1 MSEISLTGGTLVPS
15 TSASNGGSTAA
26 TTAHNH
32 EHHSGQAACC
42 NKNGIEMAPLG
53 SNNSSS
59 ATSLEELVKASEEE
73 ISRALS
79 TLMRFGR
86 FEQFPPI
93 LEKLEESNRSIP
105 DIVLKQFDQGG
116 HTLFH
121 WAAKRVDD
129 IRFLKALVEL
139 SAKHSIA
146 AEVLNV
152 ASKDNVGMRPIHW
165 TCTEGSI
172 PHAALL
178 LKNGADMEARDNS
191 GCTPLLIAAQYGQVE
206 VVAYL
211 LKKGANIQAVDSSRD
226 TALHW
231 AAYKGSIEVCGL
243 LSYYKILSFAT
254 QDTYGQTPLHL
265 AALRGHTSVV
275 RYILQ
280 RLDRTQKSERDVLFV
295 SDKNQ
300 RTPLDLAIHKN
311 RPNVEIVLKEAM
323 AVAEDPRG
331 NFFRKTLWSNCKE
344 LVSIKSWKSWMGMAP
359 RGMDENDTTTKLPFY
374 IVIVNFVVHFIL
386 MVSVMAPFGKAGKG
400 LLWDKSGL
408 LMINFVTMICSWYF
422 HYKTVKTSPGYVDDS
437 MPGVGKWRQIYEDTL
452 ESLADETSYE
462 GEQNIPKER
471 PFPLDHTCH
480 VARPHRSK
488 HCRIS
493 RKCVL
498 VFDHFCPFIMN
509 TVGLYNYRFFYIFLM
524 SMTAG
529 VMSFIGTLVI
539 YVSRYRSEYGS
550 FPWLVMGLGA
560 EISVTVFPIGG
571 LFLYHTQLT
580 ALNLTTNEHI
590 NMRRYKYLHPVI
602 DGRRVFKNPW
612 NKGVMGNFMD
622 RFHPSP
628 ACYEIHADFESLINK
643 TAPMPPAGG
652 CCSHGKCENV

>member
-1 MSEISLTGGTLVPS
+1 
-15 TSASNGGSTAA
+15 
-26 TTAHNH
+26 
-32 EHHSGQAACC
+32 
-42 NKNGIEMAPLG
+42 MAPMG
-53 SNNSSS
+53 SNNNTN
-59 ATSLEELVKASEEE
+59 AASLEELVKGSEEE

-86 FEQFPPI
+86 FESFPPI
-93 LEKLEESNRSIP
+93 LEKLEENNRSIP

-139 SAKHSIA
+139 STKHDLA
-146 AEVLNV
+146 TEVLNV

-243 LSYYKILSFAT
+243 LAYYKQLSFAT

-323 AVAEDPRG
+323 AGAEHPRG
-331 NFFRKTLWSNCKE
+331 HFFRKTLWSNLKE
-344 LVSIKSWKSWMGMAP
+344 LVSVKSWKSWMGMAP

-374 IVIVNFVVHFIL
+374 IVVVNLIIHFVL
-386 MVSVMAPFGKAGKG
+386 MVGVMAPFGKAGKG

-408 LMINFVTMICSWYF
+408 LMLNFVTMVFTWYF
-422 HYKTVKTSPGYVDDS
+422 FWKTVKTSPGYVDDS
-437 MPGVGKWRQIYEDTL
+437 MSGVGKWRQLYEETL
-452 ESLADETSYE
+452 ESLADETTYV
-462 GEQNIPKER
+462 GEQKIPKER
-471 PFPLDHTCH
+471 PF
-480 VARPHRSK
+480 VS
-488 HCRIS
+488 
-493 RKCVL
+493 
-498 VFDHFCPFIMN
+498 
-509 TVGLYNYRFFYIFLM
+509 
-524 SMTAG
+524 
-529 VMSFIGTLVI
+529 I
-539 YVSRYRSEYGS
+539 Y
-550 FPWLVMGLGA
+550 LL
-560 EISVTVFPIGG
+560 
-571 LFLYHTQLT
+571 
-580 ALNLTTNEHI
+580 
-590 NMRRYKYLHPVI
+590 
-602 DGRRVFKNPW
+602 
-612 NKGVMGNFMD
+612 
-622 RFHPSP
+622 
-628 ACYEIHADFESLINK
+628 IHALI
-643 TAPMPPAGG
+643 
-652 CCSHGKCENV
+652 

>member
-15 TSASNGGSTAA
+15 SSVSNGGSTTA
-26 TTAHNH
+26 TNAHNH

-42 NKNGIEMAPLG
+42 NNKNGIEMAPLG
-53 SNNSSS
+53 SNSN

-139 SAKHSIA
+139 SAKHNIA

-165 TCTEGSI
+165 TATEGSI

-275 RYILQ
+275 RYIIQ

-323 AVAEDPRG
+323 ADAEDPRG

-344 LVSIKSWKSWMGMAP
+344 LVSLKSWKSWMGMAP

-374 IVIVNFVVHFIL
+374 IVIVNFVLHFIL
-386 MVSVMAPFGKAGKG
+386 MVGVMAPFGKAGKG

-408 LMINFVTMICSWYF
+408 LMINFVTMIFTWYF

-452 ESLADETSYE
+452 ESLADETSYV
-462 GEQNIPKER
+462 GEQKIPKER
-471 PFPLDHTCH
+471 PF
-480 VARPHRSK
+480 V
-488 HCRIS
+488 
-493 RKCVL
+493 
-498 VFDHFCPFIMN
+498 
-509 TVGLYNYRFFYIFLM
+509 
-524 SMTAG
+524 
-529 VMSFIGTLVI
+529 SF
-539 YVSRYRSEYGS
+539 
-550 FPWLVMGLGA
+550 
-560 EISVTVFPIGG
+560 
-571 LFLYHTQLT
+571 YHTTYLCTRINNIVMTWMNQSIYQSINRVTLISFSHYDFF
-580 ALNLTTNEHI
+580 TNFVVLL
-590 NMRRYKYLHPVI
+590 LHLF
-602 DGRRVFKNPW
+602 VF
-612 NKGVMGNFMD
+612 
-622 RFHPSP
+622 
-628 ACYEIHADFESLINK
+628 AA
-643 TAPMPPAGG
+643 T
-652 CCSHGKCENV
+652 